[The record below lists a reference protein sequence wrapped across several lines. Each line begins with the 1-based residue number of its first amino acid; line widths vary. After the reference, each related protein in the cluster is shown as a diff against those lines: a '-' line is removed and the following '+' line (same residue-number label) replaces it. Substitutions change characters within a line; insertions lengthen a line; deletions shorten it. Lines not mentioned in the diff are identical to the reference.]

1 MFLVKSVNMEAKENR
16 KGESS
21 VAKTETEAKRLARR
35 AREEKEL
42 QRRKRQLAKPKP
54 RGYLIYLLVVLSIVY
69 IVDEVTSA
77 MGTAMQSEVVTEF
90 FVLGRGMEFNTGLA
104 TFTAM
109 SAPLYCMMM
118 LMPFYKS
125 LADRYGRKIFLV
137 INTVGM
143 GIGMGI
149 CMGAQGPLVYL
160 VGMLVINFVMYNDMQ
175 VMYVME
181 CAPEKH
187 RAKLTSLTKAVA
199 LLGVTVIPILRDVF
213 MGNDGSQWR
222 KVFMIPAMV
231 AVVVGLAALFLME
244 ETPVFTARRV
254 EFLGMTDAER
264 AAKAAS
270 DRKAAQASN
279 GGVGQALKFV
289 FKHKQIRAVA
299 LCATVFMCS
308 TGVTSYYE
316 SIMKTGG
323 MTTAQVTQ
331 AMYYIPFC
339 NALMTAAGGFLTD
352 ALGRKKSAILLSS
365 LAFVGL
371 TVFVLASNLGMA
383 PAIVGI
389 SYGFFIGGLW
399 SVSDML
405 CLIMAGESTPTHLR
419 ASVLGSMSLLVGI
432 GSMGSSVAIMVGML
446 FVDSIGLLSLCI
458 CGPFM
463 LLALLL
469 LITKVNETKD
479 VDLNTVTGEEWD

>member
-1 MFLVKSVNMEAKENR
+1 MTKSETAKQLAARKNR
-16 KGESS
+16 E
-21 VAKTETEAKRLARR
+21 
-35 AREEKEL
+35 ARELEK
-42 QRRKRQLAKPKP
+42 RHRQMRSRKPK
-54 RGYLIYLLVVLSIVY
+54 GYLVYLLVVLSIVY

-90 FVLGRGMEFNTGLA
+90 FVKNKGMEFNTGLA

-109 SAPLYCMMM
+109 SAPLYSMMI

-125 LADRYGRKIFLV
+125 LADKYGRKLFLV

-143 GIGMGI
+143 GVGLGI
-149 CMGAQGPLVYL
+149 CMSANGPLVYL
-160 VGMLVINFVMYNDMQ
+160 LGMLVINFVMYNDMQ

-199 LLGVTVIPILRDVF
+199 LLGVTLIPIFRDLF

-222 KVFMIPAMV
+222 KVFLIPAIV
-231 AVVVGLAALFLME
+231 ALVVGLAAIFLMD
-244 ETPVFTARRV
+244 ETPVFVARRLRYL
-254 EFLGMTDAER
+254 EMTDEER
-264 AAKAAS
+264 AAKAAIEKKS
-270 DRKAAQASN
+270 ADESQ
-279 GGVGQALKFV
+279 GGVGKALKFIV
-289 FKHKQIRAVA
+289 KHKQIRAVA
-299 LCATVFMCS
+299 LCAMVFMFS
-308 TGVTSYYE
+308 TGVTGYYE

-323 MTTAQVTQ
+323 MSTAEVTR
-331 AMYYIPFC
+331 AMYFIPFC
-339 NALMTAAGGFLTD
+339 NALMTAVGGFITD
-352 ALGRKKSAILLSS
+352 ALGRKKSAILLSCV
-365 LAFVGL
+365 AFVGL
-371 TVFVLASNLGMA
+371 TVFVLAANFGLA

-405 CLIMAGESTPTHLR
+405 CLIIAGESSPTHLR

-432 GSMGSSVAIMVGML
+432 GSMGSSIAIMVGML
-446 FVDSIGLLSLCI
+446 FVESIGLLSLCV

-463 LLALLL
+463 LIALFL
-469 LITKVNETKD
+469 LITQVHETKG
-479 VDLNTVTGEEWD
+479 VDLNTVTGAEWD

>member
-1 MFLVKSVNMEAKENR
+1 MAKM
-16 KGESS
+16 
-21 VAKTETEAKRLARR
+21 ETEEKRLARR
-35 AREEKEL
+35 AREEREL
-42 QRRKRQLAKPKP
+42 VRRRKQLNKKKPA
-54 RGYLIYLLVVLSIVY
+54 GYLVYLLVVLSIVY

-77 MGTAMQSEVVTEF
+77 IGTSMQSEVVTEF
-90 FVLGRGMEFNTGLA
+90 FVKRKGMEFNTGLA
-104 TFTAM
+104 SFTAM
-109 SAPLYCMMM
+109 SAPLYSMMI

-125 LADRYGRKIFLV
+125 LADKYGRTLFLV

-143 GIGMGI
+143 GVGMGI
-149 CMGAQGPLVYL
+149 CMGATGPLVYL
-160 VGMLVINFVMYNDMQ
+160 LGMLVINFVMYNDMQ

-199 LLGVTVIPILRDVF
+199 LLGVTLIPILRDVF

-231 AVVVGLAALFLME
+231 AVVVGLAAIFLMD
-244 ETPVFTARRV
+244 ETPVFVARRV
-254 EFLGMTDAER
+254 AYLEMSDEERLAKANLERR
-264 AAKAAS
+264 AA
-270 DRKAAQASN
+270 QEEN
-279 GGVGQALKFV
+279 GGVGKALKFI

-299 LCATVFMCS
+299 LCAMVFMFS
-308 TGVTSYYE
+308 TGVTGYYE

-323 MTTAQVTQ
+323 MDTAQVTR
-331 AMYYIPFC
+331 AMYFIPFC
-339 NALMTAAGGFLTD
+339 NALMTAVGGFITD
-352 ALGRKKSAILLSS
+352 ALGRKKSAILLSTV
-365 LAFVGL
+365 AFVGL
-371 TVFVLASNLGMA
+371 TMFVLASNMGMS

-405 CLIMAGESTPTHLR
+405 CLIMAGESSPTHLR

-432 GSMGSSVAIMVGML
+432 GSMGSSIAIMVGML
-446 FVDSIGLLSLCI
+446 FVESIGLLSLCI

-463 LLALLL
+463 LVALVL
-469 LITKVNETKD
+469 LITRVKETKG
-479 VDLNTVTGEEWD
+479 VDLNTVTGAEWD

>member
-1 MFLVKSVNMEAKENR
+1 MAKI
-16 KGESS
+16 
-21 VAKTETEAKRLARR
+21 ETEAKRLARR

-42 QRRKRQLAKPKP
+42 QRRRKQLARHKPK
-54 RGYLIYLLVVLSIVY
+54 GYLIYLLVVLSIVY

-77 MGTAMQSEVVTEF
+77 MGTSMQSEVVTEF

-104 TFTAM
+104 AFTAM
-109 SAPLYCMMM
+109 SAPLYSMMI

-149 CMGAQGPLVYL
+149 CMVSNGPLVYL

-175 VMYVME
+175 VVYVME

-199 LLGVTVIPILRDVF
+199 LLGVTAIPLLRDLF

-222 KVFMIPAMV
+222 KVFLIPAIV
-231 AVVVGLAALFLME
+231 AVVVGLAALFLMD
-244 ETPVFTARRV
+244 ETPAFVARRV
-254 EFLGMTDAER
+254 EFLGMSDEER
-264 AAKAAS
+264 TKAAA
-270 DRKAAQASN
+270 DKKATEASN

-299 LCATVFMCS
+299 LCATVFMFS

-331 AMYYIPFC
+331 AMYYIPFV
-339 NALMTAAGGFLTD
+339 NALMTAAGGFITD
-352 ALGRKKSAILLSS
+352 ALGRKKSAILLSA

-371 TVFVLASNLGMA
+371 TVFVLASNMGMA

-405 CLIMAGESTPTHLR
+405 CLIMAGESSPTHLR
-419 ASVLGSMSLLVGI
+419 ASVLGSMSLLVGL
-432 GSMGSSVAIMVGML
+432 GSMGSSIAIMIGMI
-446 FVDSIGLLSLCI
+446 FVKSIGLLSLCI

-463 LLALLL
+463 LLALIL
-469 LITKVNETKD
+469 LITQVSETKD
-479 VDLNTVTGEEWD
+479 VDLNTVTGAEWD

>member
-1 MFLVKSVNMEAKENR
+1 M
-16 KGESS
+16 
-21 VAKTETEAKRLARR
+21 AKTETEAKRLARR

-42 QRRKRQLAKPKP
+42 QRRKKQLGKSKP
-54 RGYLIYLLVVLSIVY
+54 RGYLVYLLVVLSIVY

-77 MGTAMQSEVVTEF
+77 MGTSMQSEVVTEF
-90 FVLGRGMEFNTGLA
+90 FVKGQGMEFNTGLA
-104 TFTAM
+104 AFTAM
-109 SAPLYCMMM
+109 SAPLYAMMI

-143 GIGMGI
+143 GVGMGI
-149 CMGAQGPLVYL
+149 CMGATGPLVYL

-222 KVFMIPAMV
+222 KVFLIPAMV

-244 ETPVFTARRV
+244 ETPVFVARRV
-254 EFLGMTDAER
+254 EFLEMSDEER
-264 AAKAAS
+264 SAKAES
-270 DRKAAQASN
+270 DRKAAEASN

-299 LCATVFMCS
+299 LCAMVFMFS
-308 TGVTSYYE
+308 TGVTGYYE

-339 NALMTAAGGFLTD
+339 NALMTAVGGFITD
-352 ALGRKKSAILLSS
+352 ALGRKKSAILLSTV
-365 LAFVGL
+365 AFVGL
-371 TVFVLASNLGMA
+371 TVFVLAANCGMA

-405 CLIMAGESTPTHLR
+405 CLIMAGESVPTNLR

-446 FVDSIGLLSLCI
+446 FVESIGILSLCI

-463 LLALLL
+463 LIALWL
-469 LITKVNETKD
+469 LITKVNETKG
-479 VDLNTVTGEEWD
+479 VDLNTVTGGEWD

>member
-1 MFLVKSVNMEAKENR
+1 M
-16 KGESS
+16 
-21 VAKTETEAKRLARR
+21 AKTETEAKRLARH

-42 QRRKRQLAKPKP
+42 QRRRKQMAKSKP

-77 MGTAMQSEVVTEF
+77 MGTSMQSEVVTEF
-90 FVLGRGMEFNTGLA
+90 FVLGKGMEFNTGLA

-109 SAPLYCMMM
+109 SAPLYSMMI

-143 GIGMGI
+143 GVGMGI
-149 CMGAQGPLVYL
+149 CMSAGGPWVYL
-160 VGMLVINFVMYNDMQ
+160 AGMLVINFVMYNDMQ

-199 LLGVTVIPILRDVF
+199 LLGVTAIPLLRDLF

-222 KVFMIPAMV
+222 KVFLIPAIV
-231 AVVVGLAALFLME
+231 AVVVGLAALFLMD
-244 ETPVFTARRV
+244 ETPVFVARRV
-254 EFLGMTDAER
+254 KFLEMTDEER
-264 AAKAAS
+264 ARAAADKKAAE
-270 DRKAAQASN
+270 ASN

-299 LCATVFMCS
+299 LCAMVFMFS
-308 TGVTSYYE
+308 TGVTGYYE

-323 MTTAQVTQ
+323 MTTAQVTR
-331 AMYYIPFC
+331 AMYYIPFV
-339 NALMTAAGGFLTD
+339 NALMTAAGGFITD
-352 ALGRKKSAILLSS
+352 ALGRKKSAILLSA

-371 TVFVLASNLGMA
+371 TVFVLASNMGMA

-405 CLIMAGESTPTHLR
+405 CLIMAGESSPTHLR

-432 GSMGSSVAIMVGML
+432 GSMGSSIAIMIGMI
-446 FVDSIGLLSLCI
+446 FVESIGLLSLCV

-463 LLALLL
+463 LLALIL

-479 VDLNTVTGEEWD
+479 VDLNTVTGAEWD

>member
-1 MFLVKSVNMEAKENR
+1 MAK
-16 KGESS
+16 
-21 VAKTETEAKRLARR
+21 AETEGKRLARNAR
-35 AREEKEL
+35 QAREL
-42 QRRKRQLAKPKP
+42 QKRIVQQNKKRPKW
-54 RGYLIYLLVVLSIVY
+54 YLVYLLVILSIVY

-77 MGTAMQSEVVTEF
+77 MGSSMQSEVVTEF
-90 FVLGRGMEFNTGLA
+90 FVLGKGMEFNTGLA

-109 SAPLYCMMM
+109 SAPLYCMMA

-125 LADRYGRKIFLV
+125 LADRFGRKIFLV

-149 CMGAQGPLVYL
+149 CMAAANPWVYL
-160 VGMLVINFVMYNDMQ
+160 LGMLVINFVMYNDMQ

-199 LLGVTVIPILRDVF
+199 LLGVTVIPLLRDVF

-222 KVFMIPAMV
+222 KVFMIPAVV
-231 AVVVGLAALFLME
+231 AVVVGIAALLLMD
-244 ETPVFTARRV
+244 ETPVFVSRRI
-254 EFLGMTDAER
+254 EYLNMTDEER
-264 AAKAAS
+264 AAAASNKKAAE
-270 DRKAAQASN
+270 ASS
-279 GGVGQALKFV
+279 GGVGKAFRFIFQ
-289 FKHKQIRAVA
+289 HKQIRAIA
-299 LCATVFMCS
+299 LCAMIFMFS

-323 MTTAQVTQ
+323 MTTAQVTR

-339 NALMTAAGGFLTD
+339 NALMTAIGGVITD
-352 ALGRKKSAILLSS
+352 TLGRKKSAVLLSFV
-365 LAFVGL
+365 AFAGL
-371 TVFVLASNLGMA
+371 TLFVLASNLGMA
-383 PAIVGI
+383 PALVGI

-405 CLIMAGESTPTHLR
+405 CLIMSGESTPTHLR
-419 ASVLGSMSLLVGI
+419 ASVIGSMSLLVGL
-432 GSMGSSVAIMVGML
+432 GSMGSSVALTVGML
-446 FVDSIGLLSLCI
+446 FVDSIGLLSLCV

-463 LLALLL
+463 VLALILM
-469 LITKVNETKD
+469 ITKVKETKGI
-479 VDLNTVTGEEWD
+479 DLNTVTGEEWD

>member
-1 MFLVKSVNMEAKENR
+1 MYMAKMEA
-16 KGESS
+16 
-21 VAKTETEAKRLARR
+21 EAKRLARK
-35 AREEKEL
+35 AREAKEL
-42 QRRKRQLAKPKP
+42 EKRRKQLGKRKP
-54 RGYLIYLLVVLSIVY
+54 RGYLLYLLVVLSIVY

-77 MGTAMQSEVVTEF
+77 MGTSMQSEVVTEF
-90 FVLGRGMEFNTGLA
+90 FVKGRGMEFNTGLA
-104 TFTAM
+104 AFTAM
-109 SAPLYCMMM
+109 SAPLYSMMI

-125 LADRYGRKIFLV
+125 LADKYGRKLFLV

-143 GIGMGI
+143 GVGMGI
-149 CMGAQGPLVYL
+149 CMGATGPISYL
-160 VGMLVINFVMYNDMQ
+160 FGMLVINFVMYNDMQ

-199 LLGVTVIPILRDVF
+199 LLGVTAIPVLRDIF

-231 AVVVGLAALFLME
+231 AVVVGIAAIFLMD
-244 ETPVFTARRV
+244 ETPVFVARRLQYL
-254 EFLGMTDAER
+254 EMTDEER
-264 AAKAAS
+264 AARAALE
-270 DRKAAQASN
+270 RRAAEEEK
-279 GGVGQALKFV
+279 GGVGRALKFIL
-289 FKHKQIRAVA
+289 KHKQIRAVA
-299 LCATVFMCS
+299 LCAMVFMFS
-308 TGVTSYYE
+308 TGVTGYYE

-323 MTTAQVTQ
+323 MSTAQVTR
-331 AMYYIPFC
+331 AMYYIPFV
-339 NALMTAAGGFLTD
+339 NAAMTAAGGFITD

-371 TVFVLASNLGMA
+371 TVFVLAANLGMPEA
-383 PAIVGI
+383 VVGI

-405 CLIMAGESTPTHLR
+405 CLIMAGESSPTHLR

-432 GSMGSSVAIMVGML
+432 GSMGSSIAIMVGML
-446 FVDSIGLLSLCI
+446 FVKNIGLLSLCV

-463 LLALLL
+463 LLALIL
-469 LITKVNETKD
+469 LITRVNETKG
-479 VDLNTVTGEEWD
+479 VDLNTVTGAEWD

>member
-1 MFLVKSVNMEAKENR
+1 MAKVMDPE
-16 KGESS
+16 
-21 VAKTETEAKRLARR
+21 KRLARE
-35 AREEKEL
+35 ATE
-42 QRRKRQLAKPKP
+42 LAKRKQQLDKKKPK
-54 RGYLIYLLVVLSIVY
+54 GYLIYLLVVLSIVY

-77 MGTAMQSEVVTEF
+77 MGSSMQSEVVTEF
-90 FVLGRGMEFNTGLA
+90 FVLGKGMEFNTGLA

-109 SAPLYCMMM
+109 SAPLYSMMI

-125 LADRYGRKIFLV
+125 LADKYGRKLFLV

-143 GIGMGI
+143 GVGMGI
-149 CMGAQGPLVYL
+149 CMGATGPIVYL
-160 VGMLVINFVMYNDMQ
+160 LGMLVINFVMYNDMQ

-199 LLGVTVIPILRDVF
+199 LLGVTLIPILRDVF

-231 AVVVGLAALFLME
+231 AVVVGLAAIFLMD
-244 ETPVFTARRV
+244 ETPVFLARRV
-254 EFLGMTDAER
+254 SWLEMSEEER
-264 AAKAAS
+264 AAKLAS
-270 DRKAAQASN
+270 EKKAADESK
-279 GGVGQALKFV
+279 GGVGKAIKFIL
-289 FKHKQIRAVA
+289 KHKQIRAVA
-299 LCATVFMCS
+299 FCAMIFMFS
-308 TGVTSYYE
+308 TGVTGYYE

-323 MTTAQVTQ
+323 MTTAEVTK
-331 AMYYIPFC
+331 AMSFIPFC
-339 NALMTAAGGFLTD
+339 NALMTAVGGFITD

-365 LAFVGL
+365 IAFVGL
-371 TVFVLASNLGMA
+371 TLFVLAANFGMS

-405 CLIMAGESTPTHLR
+405 CLIIAGESSPTHLR

-432 GSMGSSVAIMVGML
+432 GSMGSSIAIMVGML
-446 FVDSIGLLSLCI
+446 FVESIGMLSLCI

-463 LLALLL
+463 LIALLV
-469 LITKVNETKD
+469 LITRVHETKG
-479 VDLNTVTGEEWD
+479 VDLNTVTGAEWD